1 MQFFD
6 LTPYMADM
14 IYELIPGVRKQNG
27 NQLNF
32 RCPLCGDGKKKTSKR
47 GHFYLN
53 EGTYYCWNA
62 GCPAYEKGFSG
73 LQFLSLLTK
82 RPQYE
87 IKAELIKR
95 AGTFQNIIKNNN
107 PEEHNI
113 NNLFNDLNEKKK
125 EKENLIKK
133 ELLDNNWIDLPK
145 WVEIEINR
153 RKIYKSPYIK
163 KDWKL
168 YYDKKTNR
176 LVIPWTNNYYQLR
189 ALTKKQEKESGKYLF
204 PPEIEKPI
212 FGLENIDP
220 TFKYLFLLE
229 GVFDSIFVKNG
240 LAVGSLK
247 LSNLQ
252 KEILT
257 KNYSDYTIV
266 YFMDNQYCD
275 QSSHNETLKIIKEQ
289 PFINVFIWPEKLKQF
304 KDVNDTIIY
313 SDSFLNLWSN
323 EKFLL
328 NRIFNGI
335 KAKLELFKNK
345 NSRN

>member
-6 LTPYMADM
+6 LTSYMADM
-14 IYELIPGVRKQNG
+14 IYELVPGVRRQSG

-62 GCPAYEKGFSG
+62 GCAGYGKGLSG

-113 NNLFNDLNEKKK
+113 NNLFDDLVKKK
-125 EKENLIKK
+125 DKKENIIKK
-133 ELLDNNWIDLPK
+133 QLLDNNWIDLPN
-145 WVEIEINR
+145 WVNVEVNR

-163 KDWKL
+163 RDWKL

-176 LVIPWTNNYYQLR
+176 LVIPWTKDYYQLR

-220 TFKYLFLLE
+220 NFKYLFLLE

-247 LSNLQ
+247 LSNSQ
-252 KEILT
+252 KETLI
-257 KNYSDYTIV
+257 KNYSNYTIV

-275 QSSHNETLKIIKEQ
+275 KSSYDETLKIIQEQ

-313 SDSFLNLWSN
+313 SDNFLNLWSN
-323 EKFLL
+323 EKFLT

-335 KAKLELFKNK
+335 KAKLELSKF
-345 NSRN
+345 